1 MNKSEES
8 ANEQIRNRPNN
19 ADVAEITRAADNEK
33 TQAQTTEPDNVLKY
47 QLERLE
53 LENTRLSDEN
63 VELKDVHELRKQ
75 YIPNLFILTVAWLV
89 TVIVIVWRAAEGTP
103 FYLSDNV
110 LVALITSTTVNV
122 IGIFV
127 IAARWLFPHK
137 R

>member
-8 ANEQIRNRPNN
+8 ANQQILNRTNN
-19 ADVAEITRAADNEK
+19 ADVAKIARAANSEK
-33 TQAQTTEPDNVLKY
+33 KQAQTAEPDDVLKY

-63 VELKDVHELRKQ
+63 VELKDVLELRKQ
-75 YIPNLFILTVAWLV
+75 YIPNLFILIVAWLV
-89 TVIVIVWRAAEGTP
+89 TILVIVWRAAEGSH

-110 LVALITSTTVNV
+110 LIALITSTTVNV